1 MEGKTVFEVFI
12 EGYGDNPEPVRG
24 FVDSYEK
31 LIVIIESFSEDND
44 VIIRKSNVIGGA

>member
-31 LIVIIESFSEDND
+31 LIVIIESFSYNY
-44 VIIRKSNVIGGA
+44 IIIFRKRFYYYN